1 MAMAEHEPSIG
12 ATSEWFTPPEIFD
25 ALGLTFDLDPCSPG
39 AGHWVPARNICA
51 PESAQILQMI
61 SIILEV
67 R

>member
-1 MAMAEHEPSIG
+1 M
-12 ATSEWFTPPEIFD
+12 TSNDRTERTKTMRNPCPPEIFD

-51 PESAQILQMI
+51 PESAQILQVI